1 MDHAAHLMLVTGALL
16 FAGVLSSRLSARSGV
31 PGTILFVSVGLLAG
45 SEGLFRIA
53 FDDPALASALAT
65 GCLALILFDG
75 GLGTRVRD
83 IRRVA
88 GPAVLLATL
97 GVVVSAALVGAV
109 AVLLLRISW
118 LEGLLLGSIL
128 GSTDAAAVFAAFRG
142 RPEQLPARLRSTLE
156 VESGLNDP
164 IAIFLTVALTA
175 VLAGGAA
182 PPWWAVGTEFVRE
195 MGVGIVL
202 GGAVGWFSG
211 RLMRRLHLD
220 VAGLYLVFSLA
231 VALLAFGGAHI
242 AHGSGYIAVYL
253 AGVLMGETRLPF
265 ERGVRRFHDGV
276 AWICQVG
283 VFVLLGL
290 LAFPSRLVAAAPEGL
305 TLAVVLVVLAR
316 PVSVWLTTLFFRFDW
331 RDRLVLSCGGLRGA
345 VPVILAT
352 IPLAAGLEGAGEI
365 FNITFFAVIVSV
377 LIQGTLLVPLARR
390 LKRVET
396 GAAEPSVSLEL
407 TALRETGQELLGY
420 RVEPRSTA
428 AGKPVRD
435 LALPADALVVLVV
448 RDKDVIPPRG
458 STALREHDLVYVLS
472 GVANRPVIAELFAQG
487 VPDEAMLAGPPHEF
501 ALDAR
506 ITTVGDLDEFYG
518 IALGAPREELLS
530 AWLADRLKRRAQP
543 GDRIHAGES
552 PAVLVVL
559 SVRDRKP
566 HMVGVDLEDRTE
578 D

>member
-211 RLMRRLHLD
+211 RLLRRLHLD
-220 VAGLYLVFSLA
+220 VAGLYLVFALA

-265 ERGVRRFHDGV
+265 ERGVR
-276 AWICQVG
+276 
-283 VFVLLGL
+283 
-290 LAFPSRLVAAAPEGL
+290 
-305 TLAVVLVVLAR
+305 
-316 PVSVWLTTLFFRFDW
+316 
-331 RDRLVLSCGGLRGA
+331 
-345 VPVILAT
+345 
-352 IPLAAGLEGAGEI
+352 
-365 FNITFFAVIVSV
+365 
-377 LIQGTLLVPLARR
+377 
-390 LKRVET
+390 
-396 GAAEPSVSLEL
+396 
-407 TALRETGQELLGY
+407 
-420 RVEPRSTA
+420 
-428 AGKPVRD
+428 
-435 LALPADALVVLVV
+435 
-448 RDKDVIPPRG
+448 
-458 STALREHDLVYVLS
+458 
-472 GVANRPVIAELFAQG
+472 
-487 VPDEAMLAGPPHEF
+487 
-501 ALDAR
+501 
-506 ITTVGDLDEFYG
+506 
-518 IALGAPREELLS
+518 
-530 AWLADRLKRRAQP
+530 
-543 GDRIHAGES
+543 
-552 PAVLVVL
+552 
-559 SVRDRKP
+559 
-566 HMVGVDLEDRTE
+566 
-578 D
+578 